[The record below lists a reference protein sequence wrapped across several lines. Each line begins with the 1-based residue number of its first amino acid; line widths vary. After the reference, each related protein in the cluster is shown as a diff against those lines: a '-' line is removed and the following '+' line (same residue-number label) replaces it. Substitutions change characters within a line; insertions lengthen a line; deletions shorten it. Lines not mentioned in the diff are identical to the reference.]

1 MNTIYRGIG
10 IGNNSVQAEA
20 FRISPRKTL
29 PELSKTFPNVEHEM
43 VRYQDALAA
52 FVRQLD
58 AKSAQANENSVKEI
72 LYAQSVMAQ
81 DPELADSVLQNI
93 KEGWSAESAVQLG
106 MQKFTQ
112 ELLGASDEFG
122 ERIADLKEIEYR
134 IIQWLLHDVEED
146 KLPTSGEIIVVA
158 EDLSPLETA
167 AFTDVVKGVVT
178 EKGGPTSHTAIICR
192 QLGIP
197 AIVACTDA
205 LKINNGTSLLV
216 NPTMGTVE
224 INGKLDVNQKFWW
237 QDLKKINSPLAKVF
251 ANVGSVKDAEKVKK
265 LNAQGVGLLRTE
277 IFFLNTKTTPS
288 QEEQTKIYSEVIAA
302 CPNGEI
308 VFRTIDAGSDK
319 PITFLN
325 FADEANPAL
334 GVRGQRLY
342 RSNPKF
348 FTEQLAAIYQA
359 AQNNNRVSDVLVMA
373 PMIATASEASEF
385 SNLARNIGF
394 KKVGIMVEIPS
405 IISEIVQLKGV
416 VDFISVGTNDLSQY
430 LFAADRQSAELAT
443 LLNPWQPAL
452 LKALKE
458 ICDHAEQVGIKVG
471 VCGEAASDPLL
482 CVFLMG
488 IGVTTLSS
496 GAGALSA
503 VQDVVSRISLSQAK
517 AAVNVALGAKS
528 AQEAKEFVLGS
539 LQG

>member
-1 MNTIYRGIG
+1 MSTIYRGIG
-10 IGNNSVQAEA
+10 IGNISVQAEA
-20 FRISPRKTL
+20 FRIAPRKSL
-29 PELSKTFPNVEHEM
+29 PELAKTFPNVETEM

-93 KEGWSAESAVQLG
+93 KEGWNAESAVQLG

-134 IIQWLLHDVEED
+134 IIQWLLNEVEED

-158 EDLSPLETA
+158 EDLSPMETA
-167 AFTDVVKGVVT
+167 AFTEVVKGVVT

-197 AIVACTDA
+197 AIVACADA
-205 LKINNGTSLLV
+205 LRINNGTSLLV
-216 NPTMGTVE
+216 NPTLGTVE
-224 INGKLDVNQKFWW
+224 VDGKLNTNQKLWW
-237 QDLKKINSPLAKVF
+237 QDLQKVNSPMAKVF
-251 ANVGSVKDAEKVKK
+251 ANVGSVKDAQKVKS

-277 IFFLNTKTTPS
+277 IFFLNTRTAPKLA
-288 QEEQTKIYSEVIAA
+288 EQTKIYSEVLAA
-302 CPNGEI
+302 CPDGEI

-319 PITFLN
+319 PIAFLN
-325 FADEANPAL
+325 FANEANPAL
-334 GVRGQRLY
+334 GVRGQRLSK
-342 RSNPKF
+342 SNPEF
-348 FTEQLAAIYQA
+348 FSEQLTAIFTAAK
-359 AQNNNRVSDVLVMA
+359 NTNRSDDVAVMA
-373 PMIATASEASEF
+373 PMIATAGEASEF
-385 SNLARNIGF
+385 SKLARKIGF
-394 KKVGIMVEIPS
+394 KKVGIMVEIPAV
-405 IISEIVQLKGV
+405 ISEIDHLKDV

-430 LFAADRQSAELAT
+430 LFAADRQSAQLAT
-443 LLNPWQPAL
+443 LLDPWQPAL

-458 ICDHAEQVGIKVG
+458 ICDRANQVGIKVG

-496 GAGALSA
+496 GAGALTS
-503 VQDVVSRISLSQAK
+503 VQDVVSRISPTAAQ
-517 AAVNVALGAKS
+517 AAVKVALAAKS
-528 AQEAKEFVLGS
+528 AQEAKQFVLAS
-539 LQG
+539 LVN

>member
-29 PELSKTFPNVEHEM
+29 PELNKTFPNVEHEM

-224 INGKLDVNQKFWW
+224 IDGKLDVNQKFWW

-277 IFFLNTKTTPS
+277 IFFLNTKTTPT

-302 CPNGEI
+302 CPDGEI

-325 FADEANPAL
+325 FAEEANPAL
-334 GVRGQRLY
+334 GVRGQRL
-342 RSNPKF
+342 
-348 FTEQLAAIYQA
+348 
-359 AQNNNRVSDVLVMA
+359 
-373 PMIATASEASEF
+373 
-385 SNLARNIGF
+385 
-394 KKVGIMVEIPS
+394 
-405 IISEIVQLKGV
+405 
-416 VDFISVGTNDLSQY
+416 
-430 LFAADRQSAELAT
+430 
-443 LLNPWQPAL
+443 
-452 LKALKE
+452 
-458 ICDHAEQVGIKVG
+458 
-471 VCGEAASDPLL
+471 
-482 CVFLMG
+482 
-488 IGVTTLSS
+488 
-496 GAGALSA
+496 
-503 VQDVVSRISLSQAK
+503 
-517 AAVNVALGAKS
+517 
-528 AQEAKEFVLGS
+528 
-539 LQG
+539 